1 VLGFAQLRSAE
12 LNVAPIAAEP
22 QPLAQALHHGQVRSL
37 PCVVSASSSTHG
49 ASVRRFW
56 KARSHEILHLAA
68 ADGDIMAGKNIDD
81 EMIARVRKELSDLE
95 ALIAPPNPP
104 LDLRTLD
111 IAQAKIA
118 KLLRELNELQEKRMQ
133 GR

>member
-1 VLGFAQLRSAE
+1 
-12 LNVAPIAAEP
+12 
-22 QPLAQALHHGQVRSL
+22 
-37 PCVVSASSSTHG
+37 
-49 ASVRRFW
+49 
-56 KARSHEILHLAA
+56 
-68 ADGDIMAGKNIDD
+68 MAGKNIDD
-81 EMIARVRKELSDLE
+81 EMIARLRKELSDLE